1 MDDKTRRMTDTRTTD
16 DNKDDKDDN
25 KKRTMDEDKEYK
37 GLQCNTQQSNRKN
50 CG

>member
-1 MDDKTRRMTDTRTTD
+1 MDTRTTD
-16 DNKDDKDDN
+16 DNKDDKDD
-25 KKRTMDEDKEYK
+25 KKRTMDEEEEYK

>member
-1 MDDKTRRMTDTRTTD
+1 MMNTRTTD

-25 KKRTMDEDKEYK
+25 KKRTMDEDEEYE
-37 GLQCNTQQSNRKN
+37 GLKCNTQQSNRKN